1 MTVFLSG
8 GAKNGKS
15 TLAQELAVKLSGK
28 GKRYYVATMIPTDD
42 EDLARIRRHVADRD
56 GLDFETIECSKN
68 MLSCLEIA
76 DRDGTFLVD
85 SATALLQNAMFPAEK
100 DWQLDLDGANR
111 CADELIAF
119 VKTVKNAV
127 VVSDFVYS
135 DAQRYDE
142 TTERYRKS
150 LAAIDRR
157 LAAAC
162 DVVAEVA
169 AGNPRL
175 YKGALPL

>member
-15 TLAQELAVKLSGK
+15 TLAQALAVKLSGE

-56 GLDFETIECSKN
+56 GLEFETIECSKN

-142 TTERYRKS
+142 TTERSR
-150 LAAIDRR
+150 
-157 LAAAC
+157 
-162 DVVAEVA
+162 
-169 AGNPRL
+169 
-175 YKGALPL
+175 

>member
-1 MTVFLSG
+1 MVDEKPEAGEQVQEKDCSAAGSEETSG
-8 GAKNGKS
+8 NAKSLGAFSFEGDMS
-15 TLAQELAVKLSGK
+15 LAQAIPLGLQHVLAMFVGNLTPLLIVTGACGLAGAEFADVQLS
-28 GKRYYVATMIPTDD
+28 
-42 EDLARIRRHVADRD
+42 
-56 GLDFETIECSKN
+56 
-68 MLSCLEIA
+68 
-76 DRDGTFLVD
+76 
-85 SATALLQNAMFPAEK
+85 LLQNAMFPAEK
-100 DWQLDLDGANR
+100 NWQLDLDGANR

-127 VVSDFVYS
+127 VVSDFIYS

-142 TTERYRKS
+142 TTELYRKS
-150 LAAIDRR
+150 LAAINRR

>member
-1 MTVFLSG
+1 
-8 GAKNGKS
+8 
-15 TLAQELAVKLSGK
+15 
-28 GKRYYVATMIPTDD
+28 
-42 EDLARIRRHVADRD
+42 
-56 GLDFETIECSKN
+56 
-68 MLSCLEIA
+68 MLSCLDTA

>member
-1 MTVFLSG
+1 MTIFLSG

-15 TLAQELAVKLSGK
+15 TLAQELAVKLSGA
-28 GKRYYVATMIPTDD
+28 GKRYYVATMIPTDE
-42 EDLARIRRHVADRD
+42 EDLARIQRHIADRD
-56 GLDFETIECSKN
+56 GLGFETIECSKN

>member
-1 MTVFLSG
+1 MRRRVDRLCE
-8 GAKNGKS
+8 NR
-15 TLAQELAVKLSGK
+15 E
-28 GKRYYVATMIPTDD
+28 KR
-42 EDLARIRRHVADRD
+42 
-56 GLDFETIECSKN
+56 
-68 MLSCLEIA
+68 
-76 DRDGTFLVD
+76 
-85 SATALLQNAMFPAEK
+85 
-100 DWQLDLDGANR
+100 
-111 CADELIAF
+111 
-119 VKTVKNAV
+119 
-127 VVSDFVYS
+127 SDFVYS

-142 TTERYRKS
+142 TTERYRES

>member
-15 TLAQELAVKLSGK
+15 TLAQALAVKLSGE

-56 GLDFETIECSKN
+56 GLNFETIECSKN

-100 DWQLDLDGANR
+100 DLDGANR

-142 TTERYRKS
+142 TTECYRKS

-169 AGNPRL
+169 AGNPKL

>member
-1 MTVFLSG
+1 
-8 GAKNGKS
+8 
-15 TLAQELAVKLSGK
+15 
-28 GKRYYVATMIPTDD
+28 
-42 EDLARIRRHVADRD
+42 
-56 GLDFETIECSKN
+56 
-68 MLSCLEIA
+68 
-76 DRDGTFLVD
+76 
-85 SATALLQNAMFPAEK
+85 MFPAEK
-100 DWQLDLDGANR
+100 NWQLDLDGANR

-127 VVSDFVYS
+127 VVSDYIYS

-142 TTERYRKS
+142 TTELYRKS

-169 AGNPRL
+169 AGNPKL
-175 YKGALPL
+175 YKGELPL

>member
-56 GLDFETIECSKN
+56 GLNFETIECSKN

-135 DAQRYDE
+135 DAQRYDNVTE
-142 TTERYRKS
+142 TYRRGLASMDRK
-150 LAAIDRR
+150 LAAIS
-157 LAAAC
+157 
-162 DVVAEVA
+162 DVVLEMSG
-169 AGNPRL
+169 GNL
-175 YKGALPL
+175 IVHKGVLPE